1 MHNTYNAY
9 KSIAFLETIAK
20 THDMLSG
27 NTLQVFVIE
36 EWLRDLADPDILSNL
51 SE

>member
-1 MHNTYNAY
+1 MHNTYIAY
-9 KSIAFLETIAK
+9 KSFAFSETIAK

-27 NTLQVFVIE
+27 NTLEVFAIE
-36 EWLRDLADPDILSNL
+36 EWLQDLANPDILSSL